1 MCPGDENAREAEQ
14 DQYPSMALALAIPA
28 HEKSGNVKS
37 HKRHGDVTE
46 IRNLFRFVMRRNKA
60 KLHKQK
66 IAETGYDA
74 NQNDETRNSQ
84 RNQKTKNKNET
95 AYVCSGALAKSS

>member
-37 HKRHGDVTE
+37 HKRHGDQRKSGINFVFV
-46 IRNLFRFVMRRNKA
+46 IRRIKRNCKSPNPTMTRIRMTKLGILSGIRKRKTRTKRRMCVVV
-60 KLHKQK
+60 
-66 IAETGYDA
+66 
-74 NQNDETRNSQ
+74 R
-84 RNQKTKNKNET
+84 
-95 AYVCSGALAKSS
+95 

>member
-46 IRNLFRFVMRRNKA
+46 IRNQFRFVMRRNKA
-60 KLHKQK
+60 KLHKSSK
-66 IAETGYDA
+66 SPKPTM
-74 NQNDETRNSQ
+74 TRIRMTKLGILSGI
-84 RNQKTKNKNET
+84 RKRKTRTKRRMC
-95 AYVCSGALAKSS
+95 VVVR

>member
-46 IRNLFRFVMRRNKA
+46 IRNQFRFVMSGIKRNCKWPKPTMTRIRMTKLGILSGIRKRKTRTKRRMCVVM
-60 KLHKQK
+60 
-66 IAETGYDA
+66 
-74 NQNDETRNSQ
+74 R
-84 RNQKTKNKNET
+84 
-95 AYVCSGALAKSS
+95 

>member
-14 DQYPSMALALAIPA
+14 DQYPSMALASAIPA
-28 HEKSGNVKS
+28 HEKKSGNVKS

-46 IRNLFRFVMRRNKA
+46 IRNQFRFVMRRNKA
-60 KLHKQK
+60 KLQ
-66 IAETGYDA
+66 IAETDYDA

>member
-1 MCPGDENAREAEQ
+1 
-14 DQYPSMALALAIPA
+14 MALALAIPA

-37 HKRHGDVTE
+37 HKRHGDVTK
-46 IRNLFRFVMRRNKA
+46 IRNQFRFVMRWNKA
-60 KLHKQK
+60 KLQ
-66 IAETGYDA
+66 IAETDYDA

>member
-46 IRNLFRFVMRRNKA
+46 IRNQFRFVKRRNKA
-60 KLHKQK
+60 KLQ
-66 IAETGYDA
+66 IAETDYDA

>member
-28 HEKSGNVKS
+28 HEKKTAMWNHIAPMAINENQESISFCYEK
-37 HKRHGDVTE
+37 
-46 IRNLFRFVMRRNKA
+46 RNKA
-60 KLHKQK
+60 KLQ
-66 IAETGYDA
+66 IAESDYDA